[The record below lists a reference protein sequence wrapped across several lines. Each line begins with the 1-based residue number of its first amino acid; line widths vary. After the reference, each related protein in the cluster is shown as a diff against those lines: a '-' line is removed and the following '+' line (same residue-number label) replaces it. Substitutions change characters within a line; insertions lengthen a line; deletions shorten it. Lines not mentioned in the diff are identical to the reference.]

1 MTKYIPICV
10 LTVLFPVLALAA
22 YPDVKVL
29 LNAVTDN
36 GSGKAVH
43 FDKGSP
49 TRIAQAVFG
58 GGASAVSATVALEGS
73 LDGTN
78 WTTIGSVNLAA
89 SPVASAVSYI
99 TSTSPWPAMRGT
111 VSAISGSGATV
122 TLNVAD

>member
-1 MTKYIPICV
+1 MTKYIPIC
-10 LTVLFPVLALAA
+10 LLAVLFPVLALAA

-29 LNAVTDN
+29 LNAVTAN
-36 GSGKAVH
+36 GSGKAFQ

-49 TRIAQAVFG
+49 VRIAQAVL

-78 WTTIGSVNLAA
+78 WTTIGTVNLAA